1 MSFLRKR
8 KSIISATYKYLDS
21 RFRGN
26 DNYLRLHYD
35 YTVINNLSEQ
45 IA

>member
-1 MSFLRKR
+1 MSFPRKR
-8 KSIISATYKYLDS
+8 ESIISDTYKYLDS
-21 RFRGN
+21 QIRGN

-45 IA
+45 FA